1 MDVTQTGSVRMVS
14 SGVRRLTRI
23 ISVLALVVGPLLFL
37 LPDRTD
43 SLFAWTINPP
53 VTAAFLG
60 GAYMTALTIELLA
73 ARERIWARARV
84 VYPGMIL
91 FTTVTLIATL
101 LHLDKF
107 HFAAPG
113 LFAKFT
119 AWAWLIIYALAPPVM
134 LALLVYQLRAPGGD
148 PAHRAPLPSWFR
160 GVLVAQAVIMM
171 GLGIALFLAPPTFAG
186 LWPWALT
193 PLTARAVG
201 AWLIGLG
208 FAVAHAAWENDWELI
223 GIAMIGDIVAGG
235 LQLLVLARFAGTL
248 QWAAPNVWVYLVFLL
263 AMVGI
268 GAYGVYATRRFAV
281 RAPQAPQAAGA

>member
-248 QWAAPNVWVYLVFLL
+248 QWAAPNAWVYLVFLL

>member
-1 MDVTQTGSVRMVS
+1 MDVTQPASVRTVS
-14 SGVRRLTRI
+14 AGVRRLTRI

-37 LPDRTD
+37 LPERTD

-53 VTAAFLG
+53 ATAAFLG

-91 FTTVTLIATL
+91 FTSVTLIATL

-113 LFAKFT
+113 FFAKLT
-119 AWAWLIIYALAPPVM
+119 AWAWLIIYAVAPPVM

-148 PAHRAPLPSWFR
+148 PARRAPLPAWFR

-171 GLGIALFLAPPTFAG
+171 GLGVALFLAPATFAG

-223 GIAMIGDIVAGG
+223 GICMIGDIVAGG

>member
-1 MDVTQTGSVRMVS
+1 MDRTQPASVRTVS
-14 SGVRRLTRI
+14 AGVRRLTRI

-37 LPDRTD
+37 LPDQTD
-43 SLFAWTINPP
+43 SLFAWTIKPP

-107 HFAAPG
+107 HFTAPG
-113 LFAKFT
+113 FFAKFT

-134 LALLVYQLRAPGGD
+134 LALLVYQLRAPGSD
-148 PAHRAPLPSWFR
+148 PAHRAPVPPWFR
-160 GVLVAQAVIMM
+160 GVLVAQAVIMI
-171 GLGIALFLAPPTFAG
+171 GLGLAMFLAPEPFAG
-186 LWPWALT
+186 LWPWTLT

-223 GIAMIGDIVAGG
+223 RICMVGDIVAGG

-263 AMVGI
+263 AMVAI
-268 GAYGVYATRRFAV
+268 GTYGVYATRRFAV
-281 RAPQAPQAAGA
+281 RVAQAPQAART

>member
-1 MDVTQTGSVRMVS
+1 
-14 SGVRRLTRI
+14 
-23 ISVLALVVGPLLFL
+23 
-37 LPDRTD
+37 
-43 SLFAWTINPP
+43 
-53 VTAAFLG
+53 
-60 GAYMTALTIELLA
+60 
-73 ARERIWARARV
+73 
-84 VYPGMIL
+84 
-91 FTTVTLIATL
+91 
-101 LHLDKF
+101 
-107 HFAAPG
+107 
-113 LFAKFT
+113 
-119 AWAWLIIYALAPPVM
+119 
-134 LALLVYQLRAPGGD
+134 
-148 PAHRAPLPSWFR
+148 
-160 GVLVAQAVIMM
+160 MM

-248 QWAAPNVWVYLVFLL
+248 QWAAPNAWVYLVFLL